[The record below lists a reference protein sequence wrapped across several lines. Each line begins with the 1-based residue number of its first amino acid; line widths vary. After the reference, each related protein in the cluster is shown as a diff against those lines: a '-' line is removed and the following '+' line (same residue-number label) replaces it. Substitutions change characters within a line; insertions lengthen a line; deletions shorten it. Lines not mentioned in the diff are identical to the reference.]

1 MRKYQPSNGT
11 EGDYFISEHCMQ
23 CLHCDPDPSGAK
35 QCEILCATMCFNVT
49 DKEYPKEWCY
59 IDDKPT
65 CTKWQK
71 WDWGEDGDPDDPN
84 NPKAPPVDDPN
95 QLMLFS
101 VADDILENHQVKTEV
116 SACS

>member
-1 MRKYQPSNGT
+1 MDKYQPSNGT
-11 EGDYFISEHCMQ
+11 EGMSFIEDHCMQ

-35 QCEILCATMCFNVT
+35 QCKILCATMCFNVN
-49 DKEYPKEWCY
+49 DKEYPNEWVY

-101 VADDILENHQVKTEV
+101 VSDDILENHQVKTEV

>member
-11 EGDYFISEHCMQ
+11 EGIMFTEQHCMQ
-23 CLHCDPDPSGAK
+23 CLHCDPDPEGAK
-35 QCEILCATMCFNVT
+35 QCEILCLSMGYDVK

-59 IDDKPT
+59 VDDKPT

-71 WDWGEDGDPDDPN
+71 WDWGNDGDPDDPN